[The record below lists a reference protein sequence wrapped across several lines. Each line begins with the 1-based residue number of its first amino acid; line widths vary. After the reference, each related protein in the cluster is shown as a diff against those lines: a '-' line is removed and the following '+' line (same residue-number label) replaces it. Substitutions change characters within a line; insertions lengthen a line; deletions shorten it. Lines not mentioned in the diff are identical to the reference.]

1 MKQQIVYKK
10 VLTKCFMDTKY
21 KTLTSF
27 YSETKTQPLRLC
39 KEKTF
44 ISRRFVT
51 QSIPRVV
58 STHFYFLFWPNP
70 SVDADK

>member
-1 MKQQIVYKK
+1 
-10 VLTKCFMDTKY
+10 MDTKY

-27 YSETKTQPLRLC
+27 YSETKTQPLGL
-39 KEKTF
+39 KKKKKTF

-58 STHFYFLFWPNP
+58 STHFFFLFWPNP
-70 SVDADK
+70 SEDADK

>member
-1 MKQQIVYKK
+1 
-10 VLTKCFMDTKY
+10 MDTKY

-27 YSETKTQPLRLC
+27 YSETKTQPLGLC
-39 KEKTF
+39 KKKNF

-58 STHFYFLFWPNP
+58 STNFYFLFWPNP
-70 SVDADK
+70 SEDADK